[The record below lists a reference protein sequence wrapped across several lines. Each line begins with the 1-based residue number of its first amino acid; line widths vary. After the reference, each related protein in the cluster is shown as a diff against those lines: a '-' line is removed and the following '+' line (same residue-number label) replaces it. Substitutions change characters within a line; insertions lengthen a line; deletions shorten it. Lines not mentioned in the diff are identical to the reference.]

1 MALNVLAN
9 LSPKDLMS
17 CAQTC
22 KAWRQ
27 LADDNLLWSQKC
39 RNDRIEGN
47 IELYYYFIKG
57 RGLTLKIQGTINCC
71 ITPKMPYFRMST
83 SNKTKVLIKEAF

>member
-1 MALNVLAN
+1 
-9 LSPKDLMS
+9 MS

-47 IELYYYFIKG
+47 IELYNYFKG
-57 RGLTLKIQGTINCC
+57 GALTLKIHETINYRRKNF
-71 ITPKMPYFRMST
+71 INIYF
-83 SNKTKVLIKEAF
+83 